1 MNASATTPP
10 APDEREKLTWEMNG
24 RACRDLAQQ
33 IADDGFVPD
42 IILGIARGGLIPAGA
57 IAYALDCKLMIS
69 LNVAFYTGI
78 GETLA
83 EPVMLPSLLES
94 SGLHDQKV
102 LVVDDVADSGKTLA
116 LVDDFCE
123 HQGRVAEVRN
133 AVIYQKPHT
142 ITTPDY
148 CWRTTAK
155 WIDFPW
161 SVEPPVTGAAE
172 KP

>member
-1 MNASATTPP
+1 MTPP
-10 APDEREKLTWEMNG
+10 PSDREILTWDDNG
-24 RACRDLAQQ
+24 VACRNLAQQ
-33 IADDGFVPD
+33 VADDGFVPD

-69 LNVAFYTGI
+69 LNVAFYTGV

-94 SGLHDQKV
+94 SGLLDQRV

-116 LVDDFCE
+116 LVNDFCE
-123 HQGRVAEVRN
+123 RQGRVAEVRN
-133 AVIYQKPHT
+133 TVIYQKPHT

-148 CWRTTAK
+148 YWRITDK

-161 SVEPPVTGAAE
+161 SADPPVRRT
-172 KP
+172 PS

>member
-1 MNASATTPP
+1 MTTTTP
-10 APDEREKLTWEMNG
+10 AEREILTWELNG
-24 RACRDLAQQ
+24 QACRELAQQ
-33 IADDGFVPD
+33 VADSGFVPD

-94 SGLHDQKV
+94 SGLRDQRV

-123 HQGRVAEVRN
+123 QQGRVAEVRN
-133 AVIYQKPHT
+133 AVLYQKPQT
-142 ITTPDY
+142 IIAPDY
-148 CWRTTAK
+148 CWRTTDK
-155 WIDFPW
+155 WINFPW
-161 SVEPPVTGAAE
+161 SVEPPVTATEAGHDT
-172 KP
+172 

>member
-123 HQGRVAEVRN
+123 HQ
-133 AVIYQKPHT
+133 
-142 ITTPDY
+142 
-148 CWRTTAK
+148 
-155 WIDFPW
+155 
-161 SVEPPVTGAAE
+161 AAS
-172 KP
+172 PRSATR